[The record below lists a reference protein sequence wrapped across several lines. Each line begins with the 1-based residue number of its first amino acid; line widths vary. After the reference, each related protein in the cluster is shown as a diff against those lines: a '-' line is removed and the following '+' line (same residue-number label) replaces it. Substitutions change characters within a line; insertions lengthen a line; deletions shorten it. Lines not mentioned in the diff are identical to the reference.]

1 MLKEENNIPLLDQ
14 FLRKFNDNFMTTYNI
29 YTNHLPRLKKDLTFY
44 HNTSPKTEREI
55 TCYKKI
61 LSIIKETLKIGYSKE
76 CDSISEDK
84 KYKLR
89 LMHNYLEQK
98 IKDLYP
104 EIDFEEKR
112 VPKRK
117 NKNNH
122 KETQSTSLKQ
132 DHSKKNE
139 FIAQVIKKAYDEGR
153 EDALLDF
160 MLTENEMIYD
170 KFFKA
175 EEESK
180 TKKL

>member
-1 MLKEENNIPLLDQ
+1 
-14 FLRKFNDNFMTTYNI
+14 MT
-29 YTNHLPRLKKDLTFY
+29 
-44 HNTSPKTEREI
+44 S
-55 TCYKKI
+55 
-61 LSIIKETLKIGYSKE
+61 
-76 CDSISEDK
+76 
-84 KYKLR
+84 
-89 LMHNYLEQK
+89 
-98 IKDLYP
+98 
-104 EIDFEEKR
+104 DFEEKR

-122 KETQSTSLKQ
+122 KETQSTFLKQ

-160 MLTENEMIYD
+160 MFTENEMIYD

>member
-1 MLKEENNIPLLDQ
+1 
-14 FLRKFNDNFMTTYNI
+14 
-29 YTNHLPRLKKDLTFY
+29 
-44 HNTSPKTEREI
+44 
-55 TCYKKI
+55 
-61 LSIIKETLKIGYSKE
+61 
-76 CDSISEDK
+76 
-84 KYKLR
+84 
-89 LMHNYLEQK
+89 MHNYLEQK

-104 EIDFEEKR
+104 EIDFEKKR

-117 NKNNH
+117 NNH
-122 KETQSTSLKQ
+122 KETQNTSLKQ
-132 DHSKKNE
+132 ARSKKNE

>member
-117 NKNNH
+117 NNH

-132 DHSKKNE
+132 ARSKKNE

-160 MLTENEMIYD
+160 MFTENEMIYD